1 MDLEKSPTVPAAFSQ
16 RKKKIT
22 KLNHMLLKFIP
33 EFLTQINFD
42 FFLGEKSNKNNN
54 DIKNE
59 IPY

>member
-1 MDLEKSPTVPAAFSQ
+1 
-16 RKKKIT
+16 
-22 KLNHMLLKFIP
+22 MLLKFIP